1 MKVLLPY
8 NGGIK
13 KPNPFKTLHS
23 IVNTRVL
30 KNKKKI
36 TPPNYTKYLLLA
48 AHSVITTSY
57 SV

>member
-13 KPNPFKTLHS
+13 NQILLKLRLHS
-23 IVNTRVL
+23 IVNTTVL
-30 KNKKKI
+30 KNKNKI

-48 AHSVITTSY
+48 AHSVITT
-57 SV
+57 